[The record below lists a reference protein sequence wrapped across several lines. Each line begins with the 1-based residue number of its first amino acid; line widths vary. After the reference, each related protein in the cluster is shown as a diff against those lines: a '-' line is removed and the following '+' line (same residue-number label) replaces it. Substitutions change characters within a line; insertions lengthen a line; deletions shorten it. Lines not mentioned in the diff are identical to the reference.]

1 MELVKQFAGPFPQS
15 LTQKVWGGPQSSTF
29 VVNFHGILMLLIW
42 GHLQDHSGGVM
53 FQRKNQ
59 SPGVRF
65 LAVHRWCKPPHVEE
79 KRERGLGASRF
90 SALQGF
96 PGVKFLILSETIW
109 TSEKKT

>member
-1 MELVKQFAGPFPQS
+1 
-15 LTQKVWGGPQSSTF
+15 
-29 VVNFHGILMLLIW
+29 MLLIW